1 MKTII
6 LCGGTGTRMK
16 EETEFKPKP
25 LVEVGGKPILWH
37 IMKIY
42 AHYGYNDFVLA
53 LGYKGNMIKEHFLN
67 WRSLLNDFTLNTKNN
82 ELVFHNNDC
91 DDFKITFAET
101 GLKSL
106 TGERIRQ
113 LRKYLNTGEDI
124 MVTYGD
130 GVADVDIKALVD
142 FHKKQNTLATITA
155 VRPAHRF
162 GFLNI
167 NHDTKRVEDFFDHNK
182 VIQGATERITNDF
195 INGGFMVLKPE
206 ALDLIAE
213 NTMIESIFP
222 MLAEKGELSVY
233 VHNGKWKCMDTHK
246 EVEEMNEHWEKDPFW
261 KIWDAKRPN

>member
-53 LGYKGNMIKEHFLN
+53 LGYKGNMIKEYFLN

-101 GLKSL
+101 GAHSL
-106 TGERIRQ
+106 TGERVRQ
-113 LRKYLNTGEDI
+113 LRKHLTPGEDVMI
-124 MVTYGD
+124 TYGD
-130 GVADVDIKALVD
+130 GVADIDIAALVD

-155 VRPAHRF
+155 VRPTHRF
-162 GFLNI
+162 GILNI
-167 NHDTKRVEDFFDHNK
+167 NHDTKKVVDFFQYK
-182 VIQGATERITNDF
+182 VVDRTEEEKSNDF

-206 ALDLIAE
+206 ALDLIGE

-222 MLAEKGELSVY
+222 PLAEKGALSVY
-233 VHNGKWKCMDTHK
+233 THEGRWKCMDTHK
-246 EVEEMNEHWEKDPFW
+246 EMEEMNEFWQRDPFW
-261 KIWDAKRPN
+261 KIWEK

>member
-42 AHYGYNDFVLA
+42 AHHGFNEFVLA
-53 LGYKGNMIKEHFLN
+53 LGYKGNMIKEYFLN
-67 WRSLLNDFTLNTKNN
+67 WRSLLNDFTLHTKSNDIS
-82 ELVFHNNDC
+82 FHNNDC

-113 LRKYLNTGEDI
+113 LRKHLNPGEDVMI
-124 MVTYGD
+124 TYGD
-130 GVADVDIKALVD
+130 GVADIDLKALVD

-155 VRPAHRF
+155 VRPASRF

-167 NHDTKRVEDFFDHNK
+167 HPETKKAVDFFQHK
-182 VIQGATERITNDF
+182 VTEGTREDKSNDF

-213 NTMIESIFP
+213 NTMVESIFP
-222 MLAEKGELSVY
+222 TLAEQGQLSVY
-233 VHNGKWKCMDTHK
+233 IHEGEWKCMDTYK
-246 EVEEMNEHWEKDPFW
+246 EVEELNEHWHKDPFW
-261 KIWDAKRPN
+261 KIWKD